1 MTATRPPT
9 RLVHQ
14 HLPLALPCRRCCRC
28 CYCPPTLAR
37 LQPKWDDFVQTFEN
51 VSSRGVE
58 MHHVPVTNDA
68 IAACVAQ
75 GCNITWVGDQRCDL
89 VSSSWHAH

>member
-1 MTATRPPT
+1 M
-9 RLVHQ
+9 
-14 HLPLALPCRRCCRC
+14 
-28 CYCPPTLAR
+28 
-37 LQPKWDDFVQTFEN
+37 QTFEN